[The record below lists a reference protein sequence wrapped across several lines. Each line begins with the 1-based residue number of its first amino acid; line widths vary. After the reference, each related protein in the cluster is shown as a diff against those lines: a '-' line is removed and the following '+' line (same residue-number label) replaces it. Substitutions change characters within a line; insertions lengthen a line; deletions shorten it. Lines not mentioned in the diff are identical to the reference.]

1 MTATSK
7 TGSEAVSTVTKE
19 EFHNEKMYQAT
30 MALAR
35 KMLREGLITEEE
47 YHEADEIFTKKYQPV
62 IGRLFSDI

>member
-7 TGSEAVSTVTKE
+7 TGSEAVSTMTKE

-35 KMLREGLITEEE
+35 KMLREGLITERN
-47 YHEADEIFTKKYQPV
+47 TV
-62 IGRLFSDI
+62 RRTRFSQKNTSLL